1 MKSPESHALGVASAK
16 YQASGF
22 VGVGL
27 CVTILES
34 ERLSER
40 GTLNGE
46 VKGMSSG
53 HMKNTQEKCYLQLF
67 PQTRQK

>member
-1 MKSPESHALGVASAK
+1 MPWVWQVPSTK
-16 YQASGF
+16 ASGF

-27 CVTILES
+27 CMTVLES
-34 ERLSER
+34 ERLSEP

-46 VKGMSSG
+46 VKGVFSG
-53 HMKNTQEKCYLQLF
+53 HVKNTQEKCDPQLF